1 MQSLVCSF
9 LPPPHPTAPRPC
21 SLEHCPRVSSQ
32 GLRRLA
38 ASLPLLSEL
47 RLFGSGVKPEEAGQ
61 LQRTPCGRR
70 LRIGLHKTCWWMG
83 RAPSSGTLAAL

>member
-1 MQSLVCSF
+1 
-9 LPPPHPTAPRPC
+9 
-21 SLEHCPRVSSQ
+21 VSSQ

-38 ASLPLLSEL
+38 AGLPLLSEL

-61 LQRTPCGRR
+61 LQRTPRGGRR

-83 RAPSSGTLAAL
+83 RAPSSGALAAL

>member
-1 MQSLVCSF
+1 MRCITR
-9 LPPPHPTAPRPC
+9 PPTAPC
-21 SLEHCPRVSSQ
+21 SLEHCPRVSGE

-38 ASLPLLSEL
+38 AGLPLLSEL

-61 LQRTPCGRR
+61 LQRTPRGRR